1 METQTGTPMVYCS
14 QTCTVLGFNAVCTNM
29 CVAVQAAYACGRMN
43 SVRAGRTD
51 LYPLWQGQSSSPQL
65 VTVRNYS
72 HVIPTNA
79 LTESACCVNVLTVR
93 IAALQYVLTVRIAA
107 LQYVLT
113 VRISTLHYVF
123 PLAHA
128 VRPHGTS
135 VTSSHLRRPEV
146 WPSTPIVTVH
156 INSSV
161 CFCKHTRIELY
172 PN

>member
-1 METQTGTPMVYCS
+1 MVYCS

-113 VRISTLHYVF
+113 VRIAALQYV
-123 PLAHA
+123 L
-128 VRPHGTS
+128 
-135 VTSSHLRRPEV
+135 
-146 WPSTPIVTVH
+146 TVS
-156 INSSV
+156 IAALQYVLTVSIAALQYV
-161 CFCKHTRIELY
+161 LTV
-172 PN
+172 